1 MRAPDLL
8 RKASDLMD
16 ERGKQYDKPEGERSM
31 AGVMQAFN
39 AITGRDLTEQ
49 DGWLIMLLL
58 KMKRQWQNPSKPH
71 QDSLED
77 AIAYAA
83 LLGES
88 YMCSTP
94 SGTSSGTAG
103 E

>member
-1 MRAPDLL
+1 MTAVDLL
-8 RKASDLMD
+8 LRASDLMA
-16 ERGKQYDKPEGERSM
+16 ERRKQYDKPEGERSM

-58 KMKRQWQNPSKPH
+58 KMKRQWQNPNKAH
-71 QDSLED
+71 RDSLED

-88 YMCSTP
+88 YVCSTP
-94 SGTSSGTAG
+94 SGTSESTTG